1 MRLDVEL
8 LAKSKFYIKRG
19 HMEFLG
25 MVIALI
31 SVILICAKPKLEKVA
46 FGLFIIAWLIA
57 IIIYLIHVSS
67 ILPNM
72 NL

>member
-1 MRLDVEL
+1 
-8 LAKSKFYIKRG
+8 
-19 HMEFLG
+19 MEFLG